1 MMLGRRALLSSL
13 LALFAIASAY
23 SQDQRLSDNTLRVDY
38 TFSGNA
44 RECRIYLDELN
55 TFPGWAGRSV
65 NTDNVH
71 LLGNGQIWMRDAA
84 TGDVLFCNSF
94 STLFQEWQQTEEATQ
109 VDKSFENVFLLPM
122 PAVPVNITVELFDT
136 HNKVVST
143 TTHKVDPQD
152 ILIHPIGGSPAEF
165 RYLHQGGTARE
176 CIDVAII
183 PEGYTAA
190 EMELFYADAGAAV
203 SSILSYE
210 PFKDLRD
217 RFNFIAV
224 NLPSEESGVSIPKQK
239 VWKNTALGS
248 HFDTF
253 YSDRYL
259 TTLRLK
265 RMHDLLAGIPYEHII
280 ILANTENYG
289 GGGIF
294 NSYTLTAAHHPTE
307 AKVVVHEFGHSFGG
321 LADEY
326 YYDDQY
332 ENYYN
337 SQTEPWEQNITT
349 QVDFDSKWRDMIAPE
364 TPVPTPAPVQ
374 NPRAVRT
381 GKERKEV
388 GRLPEVGL
396 YEGGG
401 YMSKGVWR
409 GSFDCR
415 MHTNGYPDFCPVCK
429 RALERIIRY
438 YTEQTDRLH
447 LH

>member
-23 SQDQRLSDNTLRVDY
+23 SQVQRLSDNTLRVDY

-55 TFPGWAGRSV
+55 TFPGWAGR
-65 NTDNVH
+65 
-71 LLGNGQIWMRDAA
+71 R
-84 TGDVLFCNSF
+84 
-94 STLFQEWQQTEEATQ
+94 
-109 VDKSFENVFLLPM
+109 
-122 PAVPVNITVELFDT
+122 
-136 HNKVVST
+136 
-143 TTHKVDPQD
+143 
-152 ILIHPIGGSPAEF
+152 
-165 RYLHQGGTARE
+165 
-176 CIDVAII
+176 
-183 PEGYTAA
+183 
-190 EMELFYADAGAAV
+190 
-203 SSILSYE
+203 
-210 PFKDLRD
+210 
-217 RFNFIAV
+217 
-224 NLPSEESGVSIPKQK
+224 
-239 VWKNTALGS
+239 
-248 HFDTF
+248 
-253 YSDRYL
+253 
-259 TTLRLK
+259 
-265 RMHDLLAGIPYEHII
+265 
-280 ILANTENYG
+280 ANTENYG